1 MFTALLT
8 RADYICHILHM
19 RTLDEDYARQA
30 LRWYHAT
37 LPEWDLMRGVAE
49 AMHERTRGGTSP
61 AHPSGKAAR
70 A

>member
-1 MFTALLT
+1 
-8 RADYICHILHM
+8 M

>member
-1 MFTALLT
+1 VLM
-8 RADYICHILHM
+8 M
-19 RTLDEDYARQA
+19 RKWDEDYARDA

-37 LPEWDLMRGVAE
+37 LPDWDLMRGVAE
-49 AMHERTRGGTSP
+49 ALKNEPARRNPIP

>member
-1 MFTALLT
+1 
-8 RADYICHILHM
+8 M

-49 AMHERTRGGTSP
+49 ALQALKGNE
-61 AHPSGKAAR
+61 
-70 A
+70 